1 MLDQLTL
8 STVIHNDHEQINN
21 LSTESLSLIN
31 DEEEENILPNLF
43 DQSSLT
49 QEKLFYTTL
58 NINIDDPANIFLYT
72 MTLSTVQLSASILLP
87 YSMINGRRPLLQCS
101 KQTHFKQI
109 HSKQKKY
116 TCQVTAV
123 ESSLNIAQI
132 QQNDII
138 LKVKNYFE
146 ILENI
151 YFEFLD

>member
-1 MLDQLTL
+1 
-8 STVIHNDHEQINN
+8 
-21 LSTESLSLIN
+21 
-31 DEEEENILPNLF
+31 
-43 DQSSLT
+43 
-49 QEKLFYTTL
+49 
-58 NINIDDPANIFLYT
+58 